1 MGLKKR
7 GYYWIGALL
16 SLLLVLTGCSQ
27 NQQVIFDANMKM
39 QNVTSLQQQTTM
51 TFNLTGSGF
60 DPAVQQQV
68 NMASAFLNNAQLDM
82 NVKTSTNQEKTAAK
96 SQVEMSYSSQG
107 MTISMPVWVDFDF
120 AGDTPRFKEIIKL
133 PQIAAASLP
142 SQYANKEYMVLN
154 PLDMGDAGPNSTNF
168 FNFAGLSSL
177 QSQQIQFLTSY
188 AKRFNPD
195 VKVVAKGNQY
205 VETNDGRKSA
215 KIYELKLNDAQLKD
229 LIRYTVNNFAQDK
242 EAMAFV
248 KTFMQSIMGMNQSSV
263 QGNGLKE
270 LDQAFADFEANKEES
285 LNTFNAVMDQMK
297 NVAILGDQGIE
308 LQYALVDGYV
318 VKESGTIDLKVDLA
332 QISQMMSAMKTGEQ
346 SNSASEAAAG
356 TLNLKI
362 NFSTVTS
369 NINKTLDIAMP
380 ETNAANSFAYIDFVK
395 SMLQASS
402 PVRIAGQDAYTT
414 ARRIAEEYNSG
425 RCDTIILVSGLN
437 FADAL
442 SSGIL
447 SKQYNAPV
455 LLVGATVEDSQAAFD
470 YITLHAGP
478 DTKLIIIG
486 GTGVISPAFE
496 TELSKQGYG
505 NIERLSG
512 VDRYETAIAVVE
524 KANIEPGTPVA
535 VISGES
541 FPDAL
546 SAASLTASKQY
557 PILLVS
563 HNELPEKAKTYLLN
577 NKPAV
582 VYIVGGTAAVSQSV
596 EAQIREVLPAAE
608 LKRFAGNDRFDT
620 ASAVSGELSANPGTI
635 YLANGFSYSDGI
647 AGSALA
653 AKNGDPILLIDPLLP
668 TLPSA
673 VETYLKKLSD
683 SGSRPMIRALGGDVA
698 VPDSLIKQAQSI
710 FAK

>member
-7 GYYWIGALL
+7 GYWIGALL

-68 NMASAFLNNAQLDM
+68 DMVSAFFNNAQLDL
-82 NVKTSTNQEKTAAK
+82 NVKTSINQEKTVGK
-96 SQVEMSYSSQG
+96 SQIEMSYSSQG
-107 MTISMPVWVDFDF
+107 MTIDMPVWAEFDF
-120 AGDTPRFKEIIKL
+120 AGDTPKLIEVIKL
-133 PQIAAASLP
+133 PQMAAAALP
-142 SQYANKEYMVLN
+142 SQYANKEYMVMN
-154 PLDMGDAGPNSTNF
+154 PFDMGDANPNSMNF
-168 FNFAGLSSL
+168 MNFAGLSTL
-177 QSQQIQFLTSY
+177 QSQQIDFLTSY

-195 VKVVAKGNQY
+195 VKVVAKGNQD
-205 VETNDGRKSA
+205 VETNDGKKSA

-229 LIRYTVNNFAQDK
+229 LIRYTVNNFAQDE
-242 EAMAFV
+242 EAMAFA
-248 KTFMQSIMGMNQSSV
+248 KTFMQSILGMNQGSA
-263 QGNGLKE
+263 QGIGLKE
-270 LDQAFADFEANKEES
+270 FDQAFADFEANKEAS
-285 LNTFNAVMDQMK
+285 LDTFNAVMDQIK
-297 NVAILGDQGIE
+297 DVTILGDQGIE
-308 LQYALVDGYV
+308 LQYALVNGYV

-332 QISQMMSAMKTGEQ
+332 QISQMLSAMKTVGQ
-346 SNSASEAAAG
+346 SSPESEAAAG
-356 TLNLKI
+356 ILNLKI

-369 NINKTLDIAMP
+369 NINKTMDITMP
-380 ETNAANSFAYIDFVK
+380 ETNATNSFNYIDFVN
-395 SMLQASS
+395 SMIQASS
-402 PVRIAGQDAYTT
+402 PVRLAGQDAYTT
-414 ARRIAEEYNSG
+414 ARRIAEEYNG
-425 RCDTIILVSGLN
+425 GQCDTIILVSGLN

-455 LLVGATVEDSQAAFD
+455 LLVGATVEDSQEAFD
-470 YITLHAGP
+470 YIALHADP

-496 TELSKQGYG
+496 TELSKEGYG

-512 VDRYETAIAVVE
+512 VDRYDTAMAVVD

-546 SAASLTASKQY
+546 SAASLLASKQY

-563 HNELPEKAKTYLLN
+563 HNELPEKAKAYLLN
-577 NKPAV
+577 SKPAV

-596 EAQIREVLPAAE
+596 EAQIREALPSAE
-608 LKRFAGNDRFDT
+608 LKRFAGNNRFDT
-620 ASAVSGELSANPGTI
+620 ASAVLSELSTNPGTI
-635 YLANGFSYSDGI
+635 YLANGFNYSDGI

-668 TLPSA
+668 TLPPA

-683 SGSRPMIRALGGDVA
+683 SGSQPMIRALGGEIA

-710 FAK
+710 VGK